1 MRIIRCPNCN
11 DPLPAG
17 ANHCTTC
24 GRPLLLPTDKS
35 GTLSYAN
42 ADAEASIE
50 RPAALRVPHF
60 FAVEADEPT
69 QKLRPRQENLPTQPI
84 AGQRSRSYPELDDV
98 NGLSAPPAYNGVYTQ
113 EEEDSLDDT
122 IEDAWHS
129 RTNWQHVVTSR
140 SPISNGHG
148 GVGTFPE
155 LPTTPSLNYVPPR
168 RRLLSSQ
175 RHLPT
180 FWICIFLLSIAA
192 VAGLSGIVVVALGHS
207 VFMPPPPSHTGP
219 ALQITPASVALGA
232 MITLHGSNFSP
243 GGRVGLSYNANI
255 PIVDTGGKSVIAA
268 DKQGNFTDTVIVEPE
283 WQAGQHAIHAE
294 DALLHKIASFM
305 LTVTGQSP
313 SLRPAHLQ
321 LSANTL
327 DLGSG
332 DQATN
337 SVQTVTLTNLG
348 GGQVAWQTSVTQPWL
363 QLSPN
368 NGIFAGSQDLKIVVA
383 ADRANLKVGSY
394 AASVIFVS
402 DAGRLSLPVKMK
414 VTLLQPGHAAVLQLS
429 PAVLSFNSSDGGS
442 NPPAQV
448 ITVSNPG
455 VQPLQWNIT
464 SVTSDASSWLSVAP
478 ESGIVA
484 TDGSEAITVSVNNS
498 MLLPGVYSGVVTFAN
513 SGTGP
518 VKNSPQSVYVS
529 LTVTPQC
536 VLQVS
541 PGSLTFASAYAQPA
555 PAAQVINVGVAE
567 GCSTQ
572 MHWSAK
578 VTTNKGGNW
587 LKVNRNGGTSGVTP
601 AHPVVGVN
609 VAGLTPGT
617 YTGAIIFSATSSTQT
632 LPVTLTIGP
641 PTAPGLTTTPVTL
654 SFNAVVGHSSP
665 VPQTITITNS
675 GGGTLTWDAAKATS
689 VGGSWLTI
697 TPVAGTL
704 APRASASVT
713 VTTKLLPSL
722 VPGTYNGTI
731 TITGSDNSG
740 KSAPG
745 SPQQIPVSFAV
756 QAACAVSVSPMALAF
771 SGVIG
776 QANPAAQGVTISAT
790 GACEHKLDW
799 TATITTASGGTW
811 LATAPTTG
819 QVSTTHSATTD
830 VGVALAGLSA
840 ETYTGTVSIS
850 AVDHVTHRQVG
861 PAQDIAVTLA
871 ARPPCTLQ
879 APSSTGETFNAEE
892 GSNPAT
898 QTFTIG
904 VIGACV
910 GSVIITPTVTLA
922 SGSGWLAI
930 SPARA
935 AVTSGGSATFTV
947 TVTSAALTA
956 ASYAGSISLSA
967 VNRGITIV
975 GSPQTGDV
983 KLNVHAPPALAV
995 NPGSLTI
1002 NVTSGGTEQPVTISN
1017 TGDEPMNWTGT
1028 LASDA
1033 PSFVSLSA
1041 ASGTGLAGGSGVN
1054 VNVSVD
1060 ATGVA
1065 SGTYTT
1071 SLTISAAD
1079 PISGNAVAG
1088 SPVVISITINVAPP
1102 SMQVSTNSV
1111 SFNAT
1116 AGNSVTPQS
1125 ITVTNTAGGILKWTA
1140 HIPSDA
1146 GWLTVGPASDSDA
1159 GGKSSTVTFTADAS
1173 NLEAG
1178 TYTTT
1183 VTITPASGG
1192 GAPVDVKVTLTV
1204 TAPAPPAATPT
1215 DTPTTPTATATGTP
1229 ASS

>member
-42 ADAEASIE
+42 GGPRPFID
-50 RPAALRVPHF
+50 RPAALKVHHF

-69 QKLRPRQENLPTQPI
+69 QKLRPRQENLPNQPI
-84 AGQRSRSYPELDDV
+84 AEQRSRSYPKLDDA
-98 NGLSAPPAYNGVYTQ
+98 NGLYAPPAYSGIYIR

-129 RTNWQHVVTSR
+129 RTNWHRVVTSR

-148 GVGTFPE
+148 AVKTLPE
-155 LPTTPSLNYVPPR
+155 LPTTPSLHYVPPR
-168 RRLLSSQ
+168 RPLPSSW
-175 RHLPT
+175 RHLPA

-192 VAGLSGIVVVALGHS
+192 VSGLSGIVVVALGHS

-219 ALQITPASVALGA
+219 TLQITPASVALGA

-243 GGRVGLSYNANI
+243 GGRVGLSYNTNI
-255 PIVDTGGKSVIAA
+255 PIVDTGGSSVIAA

-283 WQAGQHAIHAE
+283 WHAGPHAIHAE

-321 LSANTL
+321 LSTNSL

-337 SVQTVTLTNLG
+337 SMQTVTLTNLG

-368 NGIFAGSQDLKIVVA
+368 SGIFAGSQAIKIVVA
-383 ADRANLKVGSY
+383 ADRANLKVGPY

-429 PAVLSFNSSDGGS
+429 PAVLSFSSSDGGAK
-442 NPPAQV
+442 PPAQV

-455 VQPLQWNIT
+455 VQPLQWSIT
-464 SVTSDASSWLSVAP
+464 SVTSDASSWLSVTP
-478 ESGIVA
+478 ESGNIA
-484 TDGSEAITVSVNNS
+484 TGGSEAVTVSVNNS
-498 MLLPGVYSGVVTFAN
+498 TLLPGVYSGLVTFAN

-541 PGSLTFASAYAQPA
+541 PGSLTFASAYLQPA
-555 PAAQVINVGVAE
+555 PTAQVLNVGVAE

-587 LKVNRNGGTSGVTP
+587 LKVNSNGDTSGVTP
-601 AHPVVGVN
+601 AHPSVGVN
-609 VAGLTPGT
+609 IAGLPPGT

-641 PTAPGLTTTPVTL
+641 PAAPSLATAPATL
-654 SFNAVVGHSSP
+654 SFNAVVGQSSP
-665 VPQTITITNS
+665 SPQTITITNS
-675 GGGTLTWDAAKATS
+675 GGGTLTWNAAQATS
-689 VGGSWLTI
+689 VGGSWLAI
-697 TPVAGTL
+697 TPVTGTL
-704 APRASASVT
+704 APRASAPVT
-713 VTTKLLPSL
+713 VTATLLHSL
-722 VPGTYNGTI
+722 IPGTYNGTI
-731 TITGSDNSG
+731 TITGSDSSG
-740 KSAPG
+740 KPAPG

-756 QAACAVSVSPMALAF
+756 QAPCAVSVSPLALAF

-776 QANPAAQGVTISAT
+776 QADPAAQGVTISAA

-799 TATITTASGGTW
+799 TAAVTTASGGTW
-811 LATAPTTG
+811 LTTAPAAG
-819 QVSTTHSATTD
+819 EVSTTHSATTD
-830 VGVALAGLSA
+830 VGVALAGLTA
-840 ETYTGTVSIS
+840 DTYTGTVSVS
-850 AVDHVTHRQVG
+850 AVDHITHRQVG
-861 PAQDIAVTLA
+861 AAQDIAVTLTA
-871 ARPPCTLQ
+871 QPPCTLQ

-892 GSNPAT
+892 GSNPAR
-898 QTFTIG
+898 QTFKIG

-910 GSVIITPTVTLA
+910 DSVIITPTVTLA
-922 SGSGWLAI
+922 SGSGWLTV
-930 SPARA
+930 SPAST
-935 AVTSGGSATFTV
+935 AVTSGKSATFTV

-967 VNRGITIV
+967 VNKGITIV
-975 GSPQTGDV
+975 GSPQVVGVT
-983 KLNVHAPPALAV
+983 LNVHAAPALTV

-1002 NVTSGGTEQPVTISN
+1002 NITSGVTDQPLTISN
-1017 TGDEPMNWTGT
+1017 TGDEPMNWTVALG
-1028 LASDA
+1028 SDA
-1033 PSFVSLSA
+1033 PGFVSLSA
-1041 ASGTGLAGGSGVN
+1041 TSGTGLAGGGSGVN

-1071 SLTISAAD
+1071 SLTISAID
-1079 PISGNAVAG
+1079 PITGNAVAG
-1088 SPVVISITINVAPP
+1088 SPAVVSITINVAPP

-1125 ITVTNTAGGILKWTA
+1125 ITVTNTGGGILTWTA
-1140 HIPSDA
+1140 NTSSDA
-1146 GWLTVGPASDSDA
+1146 GWLAVSPAGDSDT

-1173 NLEAG
+1173 NLPAG

-1183 VTITPASGG
+1183 VTITPAPGG
-1192 GAPVDVKVTLTV
+1192 GAPVDVNITLTV
-1204 TAPAPPAATPT
+1204 T
-1215 DTPTTPTATATGTP
+1215 
-1229 ASS
+1229 